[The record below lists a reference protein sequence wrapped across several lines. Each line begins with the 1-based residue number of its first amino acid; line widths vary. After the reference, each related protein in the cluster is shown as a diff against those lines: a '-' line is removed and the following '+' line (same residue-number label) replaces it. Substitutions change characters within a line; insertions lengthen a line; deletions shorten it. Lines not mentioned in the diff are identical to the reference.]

1 MDTVPAGMPGSLA
14 ADPSVFCCEAPEKR
28 TVEERG
34 MLAEVV
40 VNCLFVLYVQPHKPA
55 WHSMHVPCIIELE
68 YLPNLNI
75 SLHAG

>member
-1 MDTVPAGMPGSLA
+1 
-14 ADPSVFCCEAPEKR
+14 
-28 TVEERG
+28 

-75 SLHAG
+75 CLHAG